1 MSRNTDTHVFF
12 ISYNFSAESGVAIG
26 TMLVMR
32 NMVRLFMLLLSTLF
46 ASGVYALLSEAVGL
60 DDADN
65 LRKDKT
71 FANVCEYLLMNDL

>member
-1 MSRNTDTHVFF
+1 
-12 ISYNFSAESGVAIG
+12 
-26 TMLVMR
+26 MLVMR

-71 FANVCEYLLMNDL
+71 FANVFEYLLMNDLYSNDFCCIRSSEGGTIDVYDDTK